1 MVYLRIEDAQN
12 LMKSLYYSKD
22 KARGIDKTFMWYIE
36 ELGELARAIRN
47 NDRVSIMEELAD
59 SIAWLL
65 SMANLLDIKLE
76 EVITAK
82 YNGVCPKCK
91 NIPCKCIV

>member
-1 MVYLRIEDAQN
+1 MRIEDLQN
-12 LMKSLYYSKD
+12 LMKNLYYNRD
-22 KARGIDKTFMWYIE
+22 KARGVDKTFMWYIE
-36 ELGELARAIRN
+36 ELGELVKAIRSN
-47 NDRVSIMEELAD
+47 NKVSIEEELAD
-59 SIAWLL
+59 SMAWLL
-65 SMANLLDIKLE
+65 SIANLFDIKLG

>member
-1 MVYLRIEDAQN
+1 
-12 LMKSLYYSKD
+12 MKNLYYNRD
-22 KARGIDKTFMWYIE
+22 KARGVDKTFMWYIE
-36 ELGELARAIRN
+36 ELGELAKAIRSN
-47 NDRVSIMEELAD
+47 NKVSIEEELAD
-59 SIAWLL
+59 SMAWLL
-65 SMANLLDIKLE
+65 SIANLFGIKLE